1 MGIQFYGGD
10 RIQKGRGIG
19 GLLRLLKSVFM
30 PAVKNAGQTVLRAA
44 KSDTGKMI
52 RHALKEQAIE
62 SGINLA
68 TSALRGENLKNAAET
83 ELQTSKDTAAKTLER
98 IQKKRKSQQQ
108 GKGVAVKRFK
118 KTRRANAMDFFS

>member
-1 MGIQFYGGD
+1 MGIQFYGGE

-30 PAVKNAGQTVLRAA
+30 PAVKSVGKTVLRAA

-52 RHALKEQAIE
+52 GRALKEQVIE

-68 TSALRGENLKNAAET
+68 TSALRGENLKNAAEA
-83 ELQTSKDTAAKTLER
+83 ELQTSKNIRKNSKE
-98 IQKKRKSQQQ
+98 KKEST
-108 GKGVAVKRFK
+108 
-118 KTRRANAMDFFS
+118 TR

>member
-1 MGIQFYGGD
+1 MGIQFYGGE

-30 PAVKNAGQTVLRAA
+30 PAVKSVGKSVLRAA

-52 RHALKEQAIE
+52 GHALKEQAIE

-68 TSALRGENLKNAAET
+68 TSALRGENLKNTVET
-83 ELQTSKDTAAKTLER
+83 EFQTSKDTAAKTLER
-98 IQKKRKSQQQ
+98 IQRKRKSQQQ
-108 GKGVAVKRFK
+108 GKGVALKRLK
-118 KTRRANAMDFFS
+118 KTRRPNAMDFFS

>member
-1 MGIQFYGGD
+1 MGIQFYGGE

-30 PAVKNAGQTVLRAA
+30 PAVKSVGKTVLRAA

-52 RHALKEQAIE
+52 GRALKEQAIE

-68 TSALRGENLKNAAET
+68 TSDLRGENLKDAAET

-98 IQKKRKSQQQ
+98 IQNKRKSQQQ
-108 GKGVAVKRFK
+108 GKGVAVKRLK
-118 KTRRANAMDFFS
+118 NTRRANAMDFFS

>member
-1 MGIQFYGGD
+1 MGIEFYGGE

-30 PAVKNAGQTVLRAA
+30 PAVKSVGKTVLRAA

-52 RHALKEQAIE
+52 GQALKEQAIE

-68 TSALRGENLKNAAET
+68 TSALRGENLKNTAEA
-83 ELQTSKDTAAKTLER
+83 ELQASKDTAAKTLDK
-98 IQKKRKSQQQ
+98 IQRKRKSQQQ
-108 GKGVAVKRFK
+108 GKGVSLKRLK
-118 KTRRANAMDFFS
+118 NSRRVNTMDFFS

>member
-1 MGIQFYGGD
+1 MGIQFYGGE

-30 PAVKNAGQTVLRAA
+30 PAVKNVGQTVLRAA
-44 KSDTGKMI
+44 KSDTGKII

-68 TSALRGENLKNAAET
+68 TSALRGENFKNTAEA
-83 ELQTSKDTAAKTLER
+83 ELQASKETAAKTLER
-98 IQKKRKSQQQ
+98 IQRKRKSQQR
-108 GKGVAVKRFK
+108 GKGVAIKRMK
-118 KTRRANAMDFFS
+118 KTRRANAVDFFS

>member
-1 MGIQFYGGD
+1 MGIQFYGGE

-19 GLLRLLKSVFM
+19 GLLRLLKSVFL
-30 PAVKNAGQTVLRAA
+30 PAVKSVGKTVLRTA

-52 RHALKEQAIE
+52 AHALKEQAIE

-68 TSALRGENLKNAAET
+68 SSALRGENLKNAAEA

-108 GKGVAVKRFK
+108 GKGVAVKRLK

>member
-1 MGIQFYGGD
+1 MGIQFYGGE

-30 PAVKNAGQTVLRAA
+30 PAVKSVGKTVVKAA
-44 KSDTGKMI
+44 KSETGKMI
-52 RHALKEQAIE
+52 GHALKEQAIE

-68 TSALRGENLKNAAET
+68 TSALRGENLQNTVEA

-98 IQKKRKSQQQ
+98 IQKKRKRQQQ
-108 GKGVAVKRFK
+108 GKGVTVKRMK
-118 KTRRANAMDFFS
+118 KTRRVSATDFFS